1 MPASPPFFFE
11 KRGGVERG
19 GLNNTPHNFPM
30 KILITTPL
38 YPPEIGGPATY
49 TKFLEENLPKKDFE
63 LTILKFSEV
72 RHLPY
77 IIRHIIYFFK
87 VLSLGRNADI
97 IYALDAL
104 GAGVPA
110 GLAAKILRKRFF
122 LRIAGDRAWETA
134 SQKFGIT
141 ESLDTFS
148 ASSAYSFP
156 VQCLKMGQK
165 LGAKLAEKIIVPS
178 EYLKIVV
185 SNWGVS
191 KEKIRVIYNA
201 FEPVFLGESKAE
213 IRKEL
218 SFEGTV
224 LLSSGRFVPWK
235 GFEALIQAMP
245 RILREVPDAVL
256 YIIGDGPGKDR
267 LLELSYEFRKEGKVV
282 LLPALPKKTLARY
295 IKAADVFILNTFYE
309 GFSHQLLEVM
319 SIGTPL
325 VTTVVGGNPELVES
339 EKEGLL
345 IQYNDREAILRA
357 TLRILQ
363 EDGLAAKL
371 SLAAKEKVWKFSEE
385 RAMMAFINETE
396 NQELRIKS

>member
-1 MPASPPFFFE
+1 
-11 KRGGVERG
+11 
-19 GLNNTPHNFPM
+19 M
-30 KILITTPL
+30 KILIATPL

-49 TKFLEENLPKKDFE
+49 TKFLEENLPKKEFE
-63 LTILKFSEV
+63 LVILKFSEV
-72 RHLPY
+72 RHWPY
-77 IIRHIIYFFK
+77 IIRHIVYFFK
-87 VLSLGRNADI
+87 VLSVGKNADI

-156 VQCLKMGQK
+156 IQCLKMGQK

-178 EYLKIVV
+178 EYLKTVV
-185 SNWGVS
+185 SNWGVP
-191 KEKIRVIYNA
+191 KEKIQVIYNA
-201 FEPVFLGESKAE
+201 FEPFSLDEGKTD

-218 SFEGTV
+218 SLQGTV
-224 LLSSGRFVPWK
+224 ILSSGRFVPWK
-235 GFEALIQAMP
+235 GFETLIQTMP
-245 RILREVPDAVL
+245 RLLREIPDAVL

-267 LLELSYEFRKEGKVV
+267 LLALSYELRQVGKVV

-295 IKAADVFILNTFYE
+295 IKAADIFILNTFYE

-319 SIGTPL
+319 SVGTPL
-325 VTTVVGGNPELVES
+325 ITTIVGGNPELVES

-345 IQYNDREAILRA
+345 VQYNDKEAILRA
-357 TLRILQ
+357 TLRILR
-363 EDGLAAKL
+363 EEGLVAKL
-371 SLAAKEKVWKFSEE
+371 VAAAKEKVWRFSPEK
-385 RAMMAFINETE
+385 AVSAFIKECN
-396 NQELRIKS
+396 S